1 MPKIRFDTLGC
12 KLNQIETE
20 SLAHAF
26 REAGFEID
34 DRKLFDTPDIEGSTT
49 PDERIDG
56 DVPGA
61 RTVEGEPV
69 LCVVNTCT
77 VTGKAE
83 QKARRL
89 IRSLLRASPSA
100 TVLVTG
106 CYAEVEEPAIR
117 AIDPRVAVFPGSRKG
132 ALADLPRALQ
142 GIPETPDALEEAV
155 RAFCLAKGPAGKAVA
170 LPGADSAIP
179 ETFKLST
186 DDFLFHSRASI
197 KVQDGCDNRCS
208 YCRIRLARGKAVS
221 LDADSVI
228 DRIKR
233 IEDAGWGEVVLSG
246 VNLSQYRSG
255 HADFAD
261 ILGRILAE
269 TGSIGIRIG
278 SLYPERVD
286 EAILPMLA
294 NERVCPHFHLSVQSG
309 SDRVLK
315 AMRRP
320 YEADAVIRAVERLR
334 SVKDDPFI
342 ACDIIAGFPGE
353 TDADFA
359 LTTGL
364 CARARFA
371 AIHAFSFSPRP
382 GTEAWDLRPRVPERV
397 AGERVARLSELS
409 ARGQREY
416 AERWVGKTVSAVAE
430 VNAALGHVT
439 AVTDNYLSVVVDGYP
454 EDTPRGKRIMVRITG
469 IGTAVMANPA

>member
-1 MPKIRFDTLGC
+1 
-12 KLNQIETE
+12 
-20 SLAHAF
+20 
-26 REAGFEID
+26 
-34 DRKLFDTPDIEGSTT
+34 
-49 PDERIDG
+49 
-56 DVPGA
+56 
-61 RTVEGEPV
+61 
-69 LCVVNTCT
+69 
-77 VTGKAE
+77 
-83 QKARRL
+83 
-89 IRSLLRASPSA
+89 
-100 TVLVTG
+100 
-106 CYAEVEEPAIR
+106 
-117 AIDPRVAVFPGSRKG
+117 
-132 ALADLPRALQ
+132 
-142 GIPETPDALEEAV
+142 
-155 RAFCLAKGPAGKAVA
+155 
-170 LPGADSAIP
+170 
-179 ETFKLST
+179 
-186 DDFLFHSRASI
+186 
-197 KVQDGCDNRCS
+197 
-208 YCRIRLARGKAVS
+208 
-221 LDADSVI
+221 
-228 DRIKR
+228 
-233 IEDAGWGEVVLSG
+233 
-246 VNLSQYRSG
+246 
-255 HADFAD
+255 
-261 ILGRILAE
+261 
-269 TGSIGIRIG
+269 
-278 SLYPERVD
+278 
-286 EAILPMLA
+286 MLA

-454 EDTPRGKRIMVRITG
+454 EDTPRGKRIMVRISG